1 MKQKNL
7 IIGGVAAIVALVAIG
22 GVALSAFAAE
32 NGTTNNSVRSHFGR
46 QMNGQG
52 MGQRGERGL
61 LSQAEL
67 DAKKAAID
75 AAIKAGDYT
84 AWVTAVGS
92 DCPMLGKINEGNFST
107 FVQAYNLREQARLLM
122 EGLGVTQGEGGF
134 GMMGGRGRF
143 AK

>member
-61 LSQAEL
+61 LSQEEL

-92 DCPMLGKINEGNFST
+92 DCPMLGKINAGNFST
-107 FVQAYNLREQARLLM
+107 YVQAYNLREQARLLM